1 MNLCSR
7 TGQWSVCYQYMLI
20 LQPAMVTAKGKIM
33 LDLPTQHKL
42 SILQGFVVEMDI
54 SSTMTH

>member
-1 MNLCSR
+1 
-7 TGQWSVCYQYMLI
+7 
-20 LQPAMVTAKGKIM
+20 MVTAKGKIM